1 MFRTLHLS
9 KQLCLVLG
17 SAASLMLC
25 SPSLAADAFPSK
37 PIRLIVPFSVGGGT
51 DILARDLAP
60 RLAEALGQTVVVD
73 NRSGAGGNI
82 GSEAVARAAPDGYT
96 ILFGSNTLAINAAL
110 YKDLSFD
117 PQKSFAP
124 VGMVATAPL
133 VLVTNAKLPIK
144 SVQDLITQ
152 ARDKPGTLNWSAPGT
167 GTPHHLASEIFNS
180 MTGADITH
188 VQYKGGGPAIN
199 DLLGGHTQVSILTL
213 SSVKAFIADDRLRPL
228 GVATAKRTPLLPDVP
243 TIAESGVKDYSVE
256 LWYGLFAPAGTPPA
270 AIDTLNTAL
279 NKALNNPGLVQ
290 RFKDQGYESREG
302 TPQNLEQ
309 QLAQDMTQSAKA
321 IKDAGITV
329 D

>member
-1 MFRTLHLS
+1 MFRTTHLS
-9 KQLCLVLG
+9 KQLRLVLS
-17 SAASLMLC
+17 SAALLVLC
-25 SPSLAADAFPSK
+25 SPSQAADAFPSK
-37 PIRLIVPFSVGGGT
+37 PIRLVVPFSVGGGT

-117 PQKSFAP
+117 AEKSFAP

-133 VLVTNAKLPIK
+133 VLVTNAKLPLK
-144 SVQDLITQ
+144 SVQDLIAQ

-180 MTGADITH
+180 MTGTDITH
-188 VQYKGGGPAIN
+188 IQYKGGGPAIN

-228 GVATAKRTPLLPDVP
+228 GVATAKRTSLLPDVP

-279 NKALNNPGLVQ
+279 NKALNNPALVQ

>member
-1 MFRTLHLS
+1 MFRTTHLS
-9 KQLCLVLG
+9 QQLCLVLG
-17 SAASLMLC
+17 VAALSVLC
-25 SPSLAADAFPSK
+25 SPSQAADAFPAK

-117 PQKSFAP
+117 PQKSFTP

-256 LWYGLFAPAGTPPA
+256 LWYGLFAPAGTSPA

-279 NKALNNPGLVQ
+279 NKALNNPALVQ

>member
-1 MFRTLHLS
+1 MFRTTHLS
-9 KQLCLVLG
+9 QQLCLVLVV
-17 SAASLMLC
+17 AALSVLC
-25 SPSLAADAFPSK
+25 SPSQAADAFPAK

-117 PQKSFAP
+117 PQKSFTP

-279 NKALNNPGLVQ
+279 NKALNNPALVQ